1 MKNYINMQY
10 GEKNI
15 GVEMLAEYA
24 GLSTGYLC
32 TVFKEETGIT
42 INRYIREVR
51 MEKAKE
57 FLENSN
63 MKITQI
69 ARKVGFSNSSYFCRS
84 FREFFGTTPES
95 CRKGAGGDEDYN
107 SYNASQDQSED

>member
-1 MKNYINMQY
+1 
-10 GEKNI
+10 
-15 GVEMLAEYA
+15 MLAEYA

-95 CRKGAGGDEDYN
+95 CRKGAGGDEDHD